1 MCTARKP
8 PVQPGLM
15 DHILLLEDDAQL
27 RTAFVRFLQDRG
39 PFEVTAAGSLKEAVA
54 ALSARAPR
62 LVITDLELPDGC
74 GLDLLSE
81 LTARKLT
88 VPVVVVTAF
97 RSRFQ
102 AQLSE
107 SPNVEIVTKPFDAKR
122 LLQLLHDKLK
132 LAKTVPPASAFSVAD
147 YLQLAGMARRSVALQ
162 VNQGGRTLGQI
173 TVMEGVPRFAVDAT
187 GEGESAFRRL
197 ALLQNCNIVCQ
208 PLSGEPPRVNLSGS
222 LEHLLIDAA
231 RESDESARAA
241 GRPDFGPP
249 PNAAVPPPSSPR
261 SATQPVAS
269 STATLAP
276 AATALG
282 TPPALPPRAQRPPPP
297 RPINAVPSAP
307 GTPLATQEKSVNATK
322 PSLVNLVQLMSSESS
337 IDAMARAD
345 RQGSVLDSTGRMDAE
360 TACAVATMAAREVAE
375 AAAELGL
382 GRPLAFQVST
392 SGAAFYVVH
401 RADELVIG
409 KGSANKNPIAILR
422 KVSKGCGVTP

>member
-1 MCTARKP
+1 
-8 PVQPGLM
+8 M

-27 RTAFVRFLQDRG
+27 RNAFVRFLQDRG
-39 PFEVTAAGSLKEAVA
+39 PFEVTAAGSLKEAI
-54 ALSARAPR
+54 SAISTRAPR

-81 LTARKLT
+81 LAARKLT
-88 VPVVVVTAF
+88 IPVVVVTAF

-107 SPNVEIVTKPFDAKR
+107 SPHLEIVSKPFDAKK

-132 LAKTVPPASAFSVAD
+132 LAKTEPPTSAFSVAD

-162 VNQGGRTLGQI
+162 VNQAGRALGQI
-173 TVMEGVPRFAVDAT
+173 TVVEGVPRFAIDAT
-187 GEGESAFRRL
+187 GEGEAAFRRL

-208 PLSGEPPRVNLSGS
+208 PLSTEPARVNLSGS

-241 GRPDFGPP
+241 GRPDYGPP
-249 PNAAVPPPSSPR
+249 PNGPAPSPTSSPR
-261 SATQPVAS
+261 SSTQPVATTAPT
-269 STATLAP
+269 STTAP
-276 AATALG
+276 TAPG
-282 TPPALPPRAQRPPPP
+282 SPPALPPRANRPPPP
-297 RPINAVPSAP
+297 RPIVAVPPTTP

-322 PSLVNLVQLMSSESS
+322 PSLVNLVQILSSESS

-345 RQGSVLDSTGRMDAE
+345 RQGSVLDTSGRMDAE

-382 GRPLAFQVST
+382 GRPLGFQVST
-392 SGAAFYVVH
+392 VAAAFYVVH
-401 RADELVIG
+401 RADEILVG
-409 KGSANKNPIAILR
+409 KGNANKNPIAVLR
-422 KVSKGCGVTP
+422 KVCKSCGVTP

>member
-1 MCTARKP
+1 
-8 PVQPGLM
+8 M

-39 PFEVTAAGSLKEAVA
+39 PFEVSAAGSLKEAVS
-54 ALSARAPR
+54 ALSARPPQ

-74 GLDLLSE
+74 GLDLMSE
-81 LTARKLT
+81 LAARKLT

-102 AQLSE
+102 AQLAE

-122 LLQLLHDKLK
+122 LLQMLHDKLR
-132 LAKTVPPASAFSVAD
+132 LMKTDPPTSAFSVAD

-162 VNQGGRTLGQI
+162 VTQGGRALGQI
-173 TVMEGVPRFAVDAT
+173 TVVEGVPRFAIDPS
-187 GEGESAFRRL
+187 GEGEAAFRRL
-197 ALLQNCNIVCQ
+197 ALLQNCHIVCQ

-231 RESDESARAA
+231 RESDESARGA

-249 PNAAVPPPSSPR
+249 PNGTPPASSPQAAVGSSAPSSG
-261 SATQPVAS
+261 VAP
-269 STATLAP
+269 TAP
-276 AATALG
+276 G
-282 TPPALPPRAQRPPPP
+282 TPPALPPRAPRPPPP
-297 RPINAVPSAP
+297 RPIIAVPAVTP
-307 GTPLATQEKSVNATK
+307 GTPLVPQEKSVNATK
-322 PSLVNLVQLMSSESS
+322 PSLVNLVQIMSSESS

-382 GRPLAFQVST
+382 GRPLGFQVST
-392 SGAAFYVVH
+392 VAAAFYVVH
-401 RADELVIG
+401 RADEILVG
-409 KGSANKNPIAILR
+409 KGNANKNPIAVLR
-422 KVSKGCGVTP
+422 KVCKSCGVTP